1 MIGTYQKNWGTEG
14 FAAKKYI
21 ERNVEIIRLL
31 MALTYIGLV
40 SWQLLLF
47 SVTVFPVVLIITGML
62 GGKIESLNKAILNNQ
77 KELDNMCM
85 EVLDGAESVRIHN
98 AASFLQDL
106 LLI

>member
-21 ERNVEIIRLL
+21 DRNVEIIRLL

-47 SVTVFPVVLIITGML
+47 SVTVFPVVGML